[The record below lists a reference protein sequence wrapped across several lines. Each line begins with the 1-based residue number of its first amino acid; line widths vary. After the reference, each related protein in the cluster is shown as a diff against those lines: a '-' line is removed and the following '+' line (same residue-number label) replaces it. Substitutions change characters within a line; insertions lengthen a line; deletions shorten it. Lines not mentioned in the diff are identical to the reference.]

1 MTNRNFWPCQHLND
15 LPLNLTACPRD
26 FLHKIEA
33 VAGEFNQRKVDRGE
47 QNFHVR
53 TVMFHEKY
61 QRTSPMSYDIALI
74 EINGRIH
81 FGKSLYETNTAY
93 AIYQL

>member
-1 MTNRNFWPCQHLND
+1 MTNHKFWPCQHL
-15 LPLNLTACPRD
+15 PLNITACPRD

-47 QNFHVR
+47 QYFQVK

-61 QRTSPMSYDIALI
+61 QHTSPMSYDIALI

-81 FGKSLYETNTAY
+81 FGKSFYETTTTY
-93 AIYQL
+93 EIYQL